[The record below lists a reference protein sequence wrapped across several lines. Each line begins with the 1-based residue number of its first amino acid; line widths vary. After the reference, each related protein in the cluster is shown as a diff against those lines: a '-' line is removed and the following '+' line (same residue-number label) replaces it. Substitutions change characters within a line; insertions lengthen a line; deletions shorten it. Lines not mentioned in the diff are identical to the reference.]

1 MLYNLMPSGA
11 LQVLI
16 PIGAFHHHEEHVPS
30 SEEEQFVQRPVT
42 RRKRAMDE
50 DPDYNDS
57 RPAQND
63 DHGPLNKV
71 GYRGV
76 RRRPWGSF
84 AAEIRDASSGKRRW
98 IGTFKTPEEA
108 ARAYD
113 EAALA
118 LHGPR
123 AKTNFVYDCQV
134 QRQPAKAVQVLQMV
148 FRQESD
154 DSNCSVTAAL
164 PYSGFGAPLDAQRQ
178 QQQQQH
184 QHQHYHHHQLQ
195 QQLHH
200 HQQQQQQHQQA
211 QFELQQ
217 QQQQQQQ
224 LQEEQYDEQYDQYGE
239 QYEHEQD
246 AQQQQQQQPRLEA
259 LVAVA
264 HLFGRRDFAMA

>member
-16 PIGAFHHHEEHVPS
+16 PLGAFPREEHVPS
-30 SEEEQFVQRPVT
+30 SEEEQVVQRPVT
-42 RRKRAMDE
+42 RRKRALEE
-50 DPDYNDS
+50 DPDYHDS

-63 DHGPLNKV
+63 EHGPINKV

-76 RRRPWGSF
+76 RRRPWGSY

-123 AKTNFVYDCQV
+123 AKTNFVYECQV
-134 QRQPAKAVQVLQMV
+134 QRQPPKSVQVLQMV
-148 FRQESD
+148 FHRDSD
-154 DSNCSVTAAL
+154 DSNCSVTAPNPHLDCTAVD
-164 PYSGFGAPLDAQRQ
+164 AP
-178 QQQQQH
+178 QQQH
-184 QHQHYHHHQLQ
+184 RQHQYHQPAR
-195 QQLHH
+195 
-200 HQQQQQQHQQA
+200 QA
-211 QFELQQ
+211 E
-217 QQQQQQQ
+217 QQQQ
-224 LQEEQYDEQYDQYGE
+224 LPEDPQGQEEEGEEQQPL
-239 QYEHEQD
+239 QHQHEHQH
-246 AQQQQQQQPRLEA
+246 QQPRLEA
-259 LVAVA
+259 LVEVA

>member
-16 PIGAFHHHEEHVPS
+16 PLGAFQREEHVPS
-30 SEEEQFVQRPVT
+30 SEEEPFVQRPVT
-42 RRKRAMDE
+42 RRKRALDE
-50 DPDYNDS
+50 DPDYHDS

-63 DHGPLNKV
+63 EHGPINKV

-76 RRRPWGSF
+76 RRRPWGSY

-123 AKTNFVYDCQV
+123 AKTNFVYECQV
-134 QRQPAKAVQVLQMV
+134 QRQPAKSVQVLQMV
-148 FRQESD
+148 FRRDSD
-154 DSNCSVTAAL
+154 GSNCSATAPT
-164 PYSGFGAPLDAQRQ
+164 PYPNYTTVDAPRQ
-178 QQQQQH
+178 QQQQQCQQLAHQADQQPQQEDPQGQGGQDGQEGQEEEQH
-184 QHQHYHHHQLQ
+184 QHQH
-195 QQLHH
+195 
-200 HQQQQQQHQQA
+200 
-211 QFELQQ
+211 
-217 QQQQQQQ
+217 
-224 LQEEQYDEQYDQYGE
+224 
-239 QYEHEQD
+239 
-246 AQQQQQQQPRLEA
+246 QQPRLEA
-259 LVAVA
+259 LVEVA

>member
-1 MLYNLMPSGA
+1 
-11 LQVLI
+11 
-16 PIGAFHHHEEHVPS
+16 
-30 SEEEQFVQRPVT
+30 
-42 RRKRAMDE
+42 MDE

-84 AAEIRDASSGKRRW
+84 AAEIRDASSGKRRQSALRHPIATNHDRGGALPSPAAAAAAQW